1 MILVDVVLVNKE
13 DVLVEVAGDDGMDL
27 ILESGNLPERLEVSG
42 KDLVA
47 RAVVVD
53 VEEVALLLI
62 LNHNN

>member
-1 MILVDVVLVNKE
+1 VILVDVVLVNKE

-27 ILESGNLPERLEVSG
+27 VLESGNLPERLEVSG
-42 KDLVA
+42 KNLVA

>member
-1 MILVDVVLVNKE
+1 MILVDVVFVNKE
-13 DVLVEVAGDDGMDL
+13 YVLIEVAGDDGMDL
-27 ILESGNLPERLEVSG
+27 VFESGNLPERLEVSG

>member
-27 ILESGNLPERLEVSG
+27 VLENGNLPERLEVSG

>member
-1 MILVDVVLVNKE
+1 MVLVNKE

>member
-1 MILVDVVLVNKE
+1 VILVDVVLVNKE

-27 ILESGNLPERLEVSG
+27 VLESGNLPERLEVSG

-53 VEEVALLLI
+53 MEEVALLLI

>member
-1 MILVDVVLVNKE
+1 VILVDVVLVNKE

>member
-53 VEEVALLLI
+53 VEEVALLLV